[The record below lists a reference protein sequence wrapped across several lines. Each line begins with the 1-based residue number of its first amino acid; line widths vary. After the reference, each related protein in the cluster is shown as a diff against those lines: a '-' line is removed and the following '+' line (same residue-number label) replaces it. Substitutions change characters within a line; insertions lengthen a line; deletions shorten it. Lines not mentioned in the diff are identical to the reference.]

1 MFTTITREALKR
13 RLDAAEP
20 VILVE
25 ALPEKYYTAGHLPGA
40 RLFPHDQAE
49 LLAPRLLTDK
59 TATIIVYCASATCR
73 NSHIAAETLER
84 LGYRNVLVYP
94 GGKQDWKVAGL
105 PLES

>member
-1 MFTTITREALKR
+1 MQTISREELKSKIDQGDGVM
-13 RLDAAEP
+13 L
-20 VILVE
+20 LE